1 VESANGAIMSGYLE
15 GKIAIVTGGASG
27 IGKAVVE
34 RFIQEG
40 AKVCA
45 SDIDEE
51 RLAALSAT
59 IRNDHLI
66 TVQSDVTRWEDNQRT
81 VDTALRRY
89 GKIDVFVGNAGVFD
103 GFVTLERLTQDII
116 HQAFDQIF
124 HVNVKGYLLG
134 AKAVLPE
141 LEKTG
146 GNMVFTASMAGF
158 YSNGG
163 GPLYTASKHAVVG
176 LIRELAYELAP
187 RVRVN
192 GVAPGGTITNLG
204 VVPSLKHLAPAPLD
218 PQAREARMRSR
229 NPLGLAARPEDHAA
243 AYVMLASDQGKTM
256 TGEIIHVD
264 GGLGV
269 RGHDLAGRK

>member
-1 VESANGAIMSGYLE
+1 MSGYLE
-15 GKIAIVTGGASG
+15 GKVAIVTGGASG

-34 RFIQEG
+34 RFIQER

-51 RLAALSAT
+51 RLATLSAT
-59 IRNDHLI
+59 IGNEHLI

-81 VDTALRRY
+81 VDAALRRF

-103 GFVTLERLTQDII
+103 GFVTLERLTQEII

-176 LIRELAYELAP
+176 LIREMAYELAP

-192 GVAPGGTITNLG
+192 GVAPGGTMTNLG
-204 VVPSLKHLAPAPLD
+204 VVPALKPLVPPPIEPA
-218 PQAREARMRSR
+218 AREARMRSR
-229 NPLGLAARPEDHAA
+229 NPLRLAARPEDPAA

-264 GGLGV
+264 GGLGI
-269 RGHDLAGRK
+269 RGHDLAEGK

>member
-1 VESANGAIMSGYLE
+1 MSGCLE
-15 GKIAIVTGGASG
+15 GKVAIVTGGASG

-51 RLAALSAT
+51 RLKALSAT
-59 IRNDHLI
+59 IGNDVV
-66 TVQSDVTRWEDNQRT
+66 TVQGDVTRWEDNQRT
-81 VDTALRRY
+81 VDAALRCY
-89 GKIDVFVGNAGVFD
+89 AKIDIFIGNAGVFD
-103 GFVTLERLTQDII
+103 GFVTLEKLPEDAI

-134 AKAVLPE
+134 AKAVVPE
-141 LEKTG
+141 LKKTG

-158 YSNGG
+158 YPNGG

-176 LIRELAYELAP
+176 LVRELAYELAP

-192 GVAPGGTITNLG
+192 GVAPGGTMTNLG
-204 VVPSLKHLAPAPLD
+204 VVPRLKPLASPPIEPA
-218 PQAREARMRSR
+218 AREARIRSR
-229 NPLGLAARPEDHAA
+229 NPLRIAARPEDLAA

-269 RGHDLAGRK
+269 RGHDLAERK